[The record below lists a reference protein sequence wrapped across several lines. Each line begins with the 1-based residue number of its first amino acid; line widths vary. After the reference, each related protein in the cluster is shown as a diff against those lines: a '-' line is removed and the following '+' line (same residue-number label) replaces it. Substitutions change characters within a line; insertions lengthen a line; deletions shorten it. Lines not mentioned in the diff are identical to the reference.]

1 MTEAIETPKKT
12 KYPAVFWTANATE
25 LLERAAFYGMFISI
39 TLYLTDLIGFN
50 DIEAGLISA
59 GFSSMLYFL
68 PTFAGAIAD
77 KMGFR
82 KSLLLAFALL
92 AGGYFLMGAF
102 LTKPST
108 IISLLLIMAGGA
120 FIKSVITGTVAHC
133 SDDDNRAKAF
143 SIFYMMVNIG
153 SFSGKTVAK
162 FIRVGMG
169 LQYINFLS
177 AGLCLLAFFII
188 LFLFK
193 NIESKGEGKTIGEIW
208 KGFLR
213 VVTNMRFMALIIIVG
228 GFWAIQHQLYATMPK
243 FVLRTVGESASPE
256 WYANVNPLV
265 VVACVALIT
274 ELTRRL
280 KISSLNSIGIALF
293 IIPFSALTM
302 SLGNVLP
309 SLTLFGNALHPIT
322 IALLV
327 GIGLQGFAECFLSPR
342 FLEYASKQAPEG
354 ETALYMGFQN
364 ITSFFGNIL
373 GFGIS
378 GYLLTYFC
386 PDPKTLTPEM
396 HAQWQSAMAGTGALP
411 AVYSHSHYIW
421 YAFALIGFTA
431 FIALVLF
438 AKITAA
444 IDKKK
449 AAAMTQDKVA
459 EIEPER
465 IAEVDS
471 ENAAIK

>member
-1 MTEAIETPKKT
+1 MKGNILMTDTTSAKT
-12 KYPAVFWTANATE
+12 NKKYPPVFWTANATE

-59 GFSSMLYFL
+59 AFSSMLYFL

-92 AGGYFLMGAF
+92 TAGYFLMGAF
-102 LTKPST
+102 LTKTST

-133 SDDDNRAKAF
+133 SDDDNRANAF

-153 SFSGKTVAK
+153 SFSGKTIAK

-177 AGLCLLAFFII
+177 AGLCLIAFFII
-188 LFLFK
+188 LIWFK

-208 KGFLR
+208 QGFLR
-213 VVTNMRFMALIIIVG
+213 VATNMRFMALIVIVG

-265 VVACVALIT
+265 VVLCVALIT
-274 ELTRRL
+274 ELTKRF
-280 KISSLNSIGIALF
+280 KVSSLTSIGIALF
-293 IIPFSALTM
+293 LIPFSALTM
-302 SLGNVLP
+302 SMSNVIP
-309 SLTLFGNALHPIT
+309 KLTLFGMILHPVT
-322 IALLV
+322 VALLV
-327 GIGLQGFAECFLSPR
+327 GIGLQGLAECFLSPR

-378 GYLLTYFC
+378 GFLLTAYC
-386 PDPKTLTPEM
+386 PDPKTLAPDVY
-396 HAQWQSAMAGTGALP
+396 AQWQSAMAGSAALP
-411 AVYSHSHYIW
+411 SVYAHAHYIW
-421 YAFALIGFTA
+421 YAFALIGFVA

-444 IDKKK
+444 IDKKRALEAK
-449 AAAMTQDKVA
+449 
-459 EIEPER
+459 
-465 IAEVDS
+465 
-471 ENAAIK
+471 